1 MDLVGSFW
9 EVFCFHHGANEVLI
23 LGYGSKASRMVIIY
37 LSNALKRLSYIEGQL
52 SLHDGTASPC
62 RLSASVSHFQLGVG
76 ANNLAVWHGRVD
88 RRDTD
93 QCKARSRSPAQ
104 AAI

>member
-1 MDLVGSFW
+1 MLVILTRLGSIQF
-9 EVFCFHHGANEVLI
+9 GLVLFEG
-23 LGYGSKASRMVIIY
+23 L
-37 LSNALKRLSYIEGQL
+37 YITL